1 MEDTRMV
8 AHSKMP
14 EFSSANCP
22 NPQCKLPEFQEI
34 EIARIFLGREVT
46 WRTNISEI
54 AKCHEFN
61 NFLPLLP
68 LVCALCVSSA
78 LAVLAFGCRMSLIP
92 GAHFKTR
99 VILYNGYVF
108 HRNKIV
114 EKTGTTYYN
123 WIDEEGPEAFLVH
136 DRRHRTNNAIE
147 SFHSILMRY
156 TTSNKEWEQSWP
168 REKIKI
174 PDNGYQK
181 KPSDT
186 PS

>member
-1 MEDTRMV
+1 
-8 AHSKMP
+8 MP
-14 EFSSANCP
+14 
-22 NPQCKLPEFQEI
+22 
-34 EIARIFLGREVT
+34 R
-46 WRTNISEI
+46 
-54 AKCHEFN
+54 EFN

-68 LVCALCVSSA
+68 PVCALCVSSA
-78 LAVLAFGCRMSLIP
+78 LAVLAFGCSMSLIP

-123 WIDEEGPEAFLVH
+123 WIDEEGPEAFSVH

-156 TTSNKEWEQSWP
+156 IQVSHASIFVFSSNNTNILAFQS
-168 REKIKI
+168 IKSI
-174 PDNGYQK
+174 FVFVRKTEALYCWICY
-181 KPSDT
+181 
-186 PS
+186 